1 MVNKR
6 FLTKKILGGV
16 TLAICTAT
24 LVLGLNN
31 TSLAAKKQYIDLS
44 HIEEAQMPVDPSLLL
59 PELKFFGRV
68 GVNGGKHNLEVIS
81 YCPHIGTHMDSP
93 FHVIA
98 DKASIE
104 AWPADILI
112 GPADVIAVGHAGNYV
127 ITQKDIQDWEKKYG
141 AIKSNDGVLLHTGH
155 DANWTKGY
163 EAYIKNGYPTISVE
177 AAKYLAAKKIRYIAV
192 ESISPEGDSTEVHKV
207 FLGQGIPVIENV
219 CNLGRIANKR
229 VETVGTFPAVKGA
242 TGVWIRLLAVEN
254 EKQL

>member
-1 MVNKR
+1 MVSRR
-6 FLTKKILGGV
+6 FLTKKIMGGV

-24 LVLGLNN
+24 LVLGLSN
-31 TSLAAKKQYIDLS
+31 TSLAAKKEYIDLS
-44 HIEEAQMPVDPSLLL
+44 HVEEAQMPVDPSLLL

-81 YCPHIGTHMDSP
+81 YCPHTGTHMDSP

-112 GPADVIAVGHAGNYV
+112 GHAVVITAGHAGNYV

-141 AIKSNDGVLLHTGH
+141 AIKANDGVLLHTGH

-219 CNLGRIANKR
+219 CNLGRISNKR
-229 VETVGTFPAVKGA
+229 VKTVGTFPAVKGA
-242 TGVWIRLLAVEN
+242 TGVWVRLLAVE
-254 EKQL
+254 KKK